1 MYLDTALPFG
11 LRSVPKVFS
20 AVADAL
26 TWAMLTEGI
35 HDFLHYLD
43 DFLFLCLPGAPQAR
57 TFLEKAIAVCQSLGV
72 PVASNKI
79 ERPDTALTFLGI
91 TIDTV
96 RGELRRQLTTSQQTI
111 RYWAS
116 KRSCTK
122 RELLSL
128 IGQLQHA
135 ATVVRP
141 GRTFLRR
148 MIDLATRFSRLDHH
162 IRLNAQFQSDL
173 QWWSLFL
180 PDWNGSGFFQ
190 PKTPT
195 IEVVSDASGSWG
207 CGAFHSSLW
216 FQYQWPES
224 WQGCHIAAK
233 EMVPIV
239 FAAAIWGPSWSGQR
253 IKCKSDNSAVVTVVN
268 TGSAQD
274 PLLMHMLHC
283 LFFYAAYYKFSVSA
297 SHLPGKQNIGA
308 DTLSCNNLDL
318 FFSNCPQA
326 SHLPSPI
333 PPPLVTLV
341 VTRQPDWTSKL
352 WQQLFTSTLKMRL
365 PNPQSEDANLLSKG
379 T

>member
-1 MYLDTALPFG
+1 MTQHCLLLG
-11 LRSVPKVFS
+11 LRSAPKIFS

-35 HDFLHYLD
+35 HDLLHYLD
-43 DFLFLCLPGAPQAR
+43 DFLFLCLPRAPQAQ

-79 ERPDTALTFLGI
+79 EGPNTELTFLGI

-96 RGELRRQLTTSQQTI
+96 RGELRLPADKLIRLQQTI

-116 KRSCTK
+116 KCSCTK

-128 IGQLQHA
+128 IDQLQHA
-135 ATVVRP
+135 ATLVRS

-148 MIDLATRFSRLDHH
+148 MIDLAARFSRLDHR

-180 PDWNGSGFFQ
+180 PDWNGSGFLQ

-195 IEVVSDASGSWG
+195 IEVVSDAPGSWG

-216 FQYQWPES
+216 FQYQWPKS
-224 WQGCHIAAK
+224 WQGCHIAVK

-239 FAAAIWGPSWSGQR
+239 FATAIWGLSW
-253 IKCKSDNSAVVTVVN
+253 
-268 TGSAQD
+268 
-274 PLLMHMLHC
+274 
-283 LFFYAAYYKFSVSA
+283 
-297 SHLPGKQNIGA
+297 
-308 DTLSCNNLDL
+308 
-318 FFSNCPQA
+318 
-326 SHLPSPI
+326 
-333 PPPLVTLV
+333 
-341 VTRQPDWTSKL
+341 
-352 WQQLFTSTLKMRL
+352 
-365 PNPQSEDANLLSKG
+365 
-379 T
+379 

>member
-11 LRSVPKVFS
+11 LRSAPKIFS

-35 HDFLHYLD
+35 HDLLHYLD

-79 ERPDTALTFLGI
+79 EGPNTALTFLGI

-96 RGELRRQLTTSQQTI
+96 RGELCLPADKLIRLQQTI

-162 IRLNAQFQSDL
+162 IRLNAQFRSDL
-173 QWWSLFL
+173 QRWSLFL

-195 IEVVSDASGSWG
+195 IDIVSDASGSWG

-216 FQYQWPES
+216 FQYQWPENK
-224 WQGCHIAAK
+224 ATA
-233 EMVPIV
+233 M
-239 FAAAIWGPSWSGQR
+239 
-253 IKCKSDNSAVVTVVN
+253 
-268 TGSAQD
+268 
-274 PLLMHMLHC
+274 
-283 LFFYAAYYKFSVSA
+283 
-297 SHLPGKQNIGA
+297 
-308 DTLSCNNLDL
+308 
-318 FFSNCPQA
+318 NCQ
-326 SHLPSPI
+326 
-333 PPPLVTLV
+333 
-341 VTRQPDWTSKL
+341 
-352 WQQLFTSTLKMRL
+352 
-365 PNPQSEDANLLSKG
+365 
-379 T
+379 